1 MQQQIPE
8 GTLIVVADGG
18 SARVFTNIGSGH
30 TLQLKQQDALKL
42 QDISA
47 QGVSGQGP
55 SGSMPQDTSIA
66 QMNEATF
73 AKQLAGQL
81 NEDALNNRYAHLVR
95 IADPQTL
102 GRIRPQLHKEVQA
115 RFAEGNFYIPIAKGA
130 ADNMTN
136 PFKVQIAQ
144 NIGNA
149 HWHANFFDQ
158 ALGPAVGGVVNDVS
172 AELAANAMSAEEA
185 AQLVQEALEDSL

>member
-1 MQQQIPE
+1 MATRFPKEFTMQQHIPE

-18 SARVFTNIGSGH
+18 SARVFTNVGTNH
-30 TLQLKQQDALKL
+30 TLKLKQQDELKV

-81 NEDALNNRYAHLVR
+81 NDDALNNRYAHLIL

-102 GRIRPQLHKEVQA
+102 GRIRPQLHKEVQSRLLTDLA
-115 RFAEGNFYIPIAKGA
+115 KDFTNAPIE
-130 ADNMTN
+130 DI
-136 PFKVQIAQ
+136 QR
-144 NIGNA
+144 
-149 HWHANFFDQ
+149 
-158 ALGPAVGGVVNDVS
+158 
-172 AELAANAMSAEEA
+172 
-185 AQLVQEALEDSL
+185 ALEQPR

>member
-1 MQQQIPE
+1 MQQHIPE

-18 SARVFTNIGSGH
+18 SARVFTNVGTNH
-30 TLQLKQQDALKL
+30 TLKLKQRDELKVQDV
-42 QDISA
+42 SA

-81 NEDALNNRYAHLVR
+81 NDDALNNRYAHLIL

-102 GRIRPQLHKEVQA
+102 GRIRPQLHKEVQSRLLA
-115 RFAEGNFYIPIAKGA
+115 DLAK
-130 ADNMTN
+130 DFTN
-136 PFKVQIAQ
+136 APLEDIQR
-144 NIGNA
+144 
-149 HWHANFFDQ
+149 
-158 ALGPAVGGVVNDVS
+158 
-172 AELAANAMSAEEA
+172 
-185 AQLVQEALEDSL
+185 ALEQPR